1 MAVVTCVGLA
11 VQDSVY
17 SIDGPL
23 AVGRKN
29 FATGMQRMGGGPA
42 ANAAVTVAS
51 LGGTANFISVLGH
64 DPTAD
69 EIIEGLES
77 RGVSTSRV
85 RRNGDSDSPQS
96 VVITTSDG
104 ERTIVN
110 RTDRLLWDGAA
121 PVSATDIEGST
132 CVLVDLRWIEGA
144 TSAIRQA
151 ADAGIPTV
159 VDYDLTDGDA
169 PESILELSSHVIFS
183 EPAVSQLTGLTD
195 PVAAIEALQTGSG
208 FAGVTLGP
216 AGVVWREDGQTHHFE
231 AFDVDAVSTLG
242 AGDVF
247 HGAFAL
253 GVAQGRETRDNMRW
267 SAAAAALT
275 CQNGGGRAGI
285 PTGPDVNFFLE
296 EDGR

>member
-1 MAVVTCVGLA
+1 MALVTCVGLA
-11 VQDSVY
+11 AQDSVY
-17 SIDGPL
+17 SIDRPL
-23 AVGRKN
+23 TVGRKN
-29 FATGMQRMGGGPA
+29 FATGMRRMGGGPA

-51 LGGTANFISVLGH
+51 LGGTANLISVLGH

-69 EIIEGLES
+69 QIIEGLES

-96 VVITTSDG
+96 VVITTTDG

-110 RTDRLLWDGAA
+110 RTDGRLWDGAA
-121 PVSATDIEGST
+121 PVSAADIEGSR

-151 ADAGIPTV
+151 ADVGIPAV
-159 VDYDLTDGDA
+159 VDYDLTDRDA
-169 PESILELSSHVIFS
+169 PESILKLSSHVIFS
-183 EPAVSQLTGLTD
+183 EPALSRLTGVTD
-195 PVAAIEALQTGSG
+195 PRRAIEVVETGSG
-208 FAGVTLGP
+208 FAGVTLGS
-216 AGVVWREDGQTHHFE
+216 AGVLWREDGRTHHLD
-231 AFDVDAVSTLG
+231 AFDVDAASTLG

-253 GVAQGRETRDNMRW
+253 GVAQGREARDNIRW

-275 CQNGGGRAGI
+275 CQNGGGREGI
-285 PTGPDVNFFLE
+285 PTDLELTAFLE